1 MPVVPGAR
9 ARQTFARLVQ
19 GPEGALD
26 LAVAALLIAKE
37 EYPDLDVSQY
47 LARLDAMAAQVAA
60 RLVPGASPHEVI
72 DGLNRY
78 LFEEQGFHGS
88 AEKYY
93 DPRNS
98 FLNDVLDRRIGIPI
112 TLSTVYIEL
121 GRRLEFPIRGVG
133 FPGHFLVKYAAG
145 QTEIVLDPFHGGAI
159 LSHAACADRLRQM
172 YGDQLSFE
180 PSLLAPVG
188 PRQILA
194 RMLANLKAIYL
205 QSHQYAK
212 ALAAVERILLL
223 APDAPEELKARAI
236 LLAHLDRE
244 GEAIA
249 AFETYLARAPE
260 VPDAEA
266 VKKRIVQLRRH
277 IAMLN

>member
-1 MPVVPGAR
+1 MADTR
-9 ARQTFARLVQ
+9 TRQTFSRLVQ

-26 LAVAALLIAKE
+26 LAVGALLIAKE
-37 EYPDLDVSQY
+37 EYPDLDVSRY
-47 LARLDAMAAQVAA
+47 LARLDAMAGEVAA
-60 RLVPGASPHEVI
+60 RLVPGAGPHEVI
-72 DGLNRY
+72 GDLNRY
-78 LFEEQGFHGS
+78 LFDEQGFHGN
-88 AEKYY
+88 ADKYD

-98 FLNDVLDRRIGIPI
+98 FLNEVLDRRTGIPI

-133 FPGHFLVKYAAG
+133 FPGHFLVKYAVG
-145 QTEIVLDPFHGGAI
+145 ETEIVVDPYRRGTI
-159 LSHAACADRLRQM
+159 LSHADCAARLRQM
-172 YGDQLSFE
+172 YGDQLAFE

-194 RMLANLKAIYL
+194 RMLTNLKAIYL

-223 APDAPEELKARAI
+223 ASDAPEELKARAI

-244 GEAIA
+244 AEAIP
-249 AFETYLARAPE
+249 AFERYLSRAPE
-260 VPDAEA
+260 ATDAEV
-266 VKKRIVQLRRH
+266 VKKRIIQLRRH
-277 IAMLN
+277 LAMMN